1 MYVFSRWPD
10 GKYCIYKKGSSCPT
24 GLDEGFVIWDDE
36 NKDNKNSREGVLPEG
51 LFNEDTK
58 IFFCC
63 STTGSASQEIAL
75 PNKAPFLL
83 FAYDSILCQ
92 KVSLSKTNKQTS
104 KQTLFEI
111 QLCLQLNSLSERNQK
126 VGNSGRNY
134 RKNVVR
140 KIRSD
145 HPR

>member
-1 MYVFSRWPD
+1 MGNTACTRKAQVVLRVSTRVLSY
-10 GKYCIYKKGSSCPT
+10 GMMKTKT
-24 GLDEGFVIWDDE
+24 T
-36 NKDNKNSREGVLPEG
+36 KNSREGVLPEG

-63 STTGSASQEIAL
+63 STTGSASQEITL

-92 KVSLSKTNKQTS
+92 KVSLSKTNKRS

-111 QLCLQLNSLSERNQK
+111 RLCL
-126 VGNSGRNY
+126 
-134 RKNVVR
+134 
-140 KIRSD
+140 
-145 HPR
+145 

>member
-1 MYVFSRWPD
+1 MRVFFRWPE

-36 NKDNKNSREGVLPEG
+36 NKDNKNSKEGVLPEG

-63 STTGSASQEIAL
+63 STTGSASQEITL

-92 KVSLSKTNKQTS
+92 KVSLSKTNKQTKGPS
-104 KQTLFEI
+104 TGHFLRASFAY
-111 QLCLQLNSLSERNQK
+111 SRMA
-126 VGNSGRNY
+126 
-134 RKNVVR
+134 
-140 KIRSD
+140 
-145 HPR
+145 

>member
-1 MYVFSRWPD
+1 MFLRWPD
-10 GKYCIYKKGSSCPT
+10 GKYCMYKKGSSCPT

-63 STTGSASQEIAL
+63 STTGSASQEITL

-92 KVSLSKTNKQTS
+92 KVSLSKTNKRT

-111 QLCLQLNSLSERNQK
+111 QLCLQPNGLSERNQK
-126 VGNSGRNY
+126 IGKTWRNY
-134 RKNVVR
+134 
-140 KIRSD
+140 
-145 HPR
+145 

>member
-1 MYVFSRWPD
+1 MYIFSRWPD
-10 GKYCIYKKGSSCPT
+10 GKYCRYKIGPSSPT

-36 NKDNKNSREGVLPEG
+36 NKDNKNSKEGVLPEG

-58 IFFCC
+58 IFFYC
-63 STTGSASQEIAL
+63 STTGSASQEITL

-83 FAYDSILCQ
+83 FAYDYILCQ
-92 KVSLSKTNKQTS
+92 KVSLSNLN

-111 QLCLQLNSLSERNQK
+111 HLCLETKPERK
-126 VGNSGRNY
+126 SRRNY
-134 RKNVVR
+134 RKNIVR
-140 KIRSD
+140 IRSD